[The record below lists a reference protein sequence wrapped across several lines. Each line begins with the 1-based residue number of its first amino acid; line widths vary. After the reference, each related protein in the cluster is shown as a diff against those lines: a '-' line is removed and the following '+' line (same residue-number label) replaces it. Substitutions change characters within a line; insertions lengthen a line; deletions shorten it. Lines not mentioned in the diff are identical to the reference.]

1 MTRIEKSIEIKAP
14 PEKVWEMLALDR
26 CPEWMDDL
34 KSSEYITEVHT
45 PEDRYKVGTS
55 AHWKKVKKEEHD
67 MEIMESLENEKIV
80 FRTSPIQGVIM
91 TGTFTLKP
99 TEAGTEM
106 AYIVDYEMPWSI
118 FGKILDKLLVRR
130 TLEKDIEGESK
141 KLKSILEK

>member
-1 MTRIEKSIEIKAP
+1 MTRIEKSIEIKAS

-45 PEDRYKVGTS
+45 PEDKYKVGTS
-55 AHWKKVKKEEHD
+55 AHWIKVKKEEHD

-80 FRTSPIQGVIM
+80 FRTSPLHGVRV

-106 AYIVDYEMPWSI
+106 TYAVDYEMPWGVL
-118 FGKILDKLLVRR
+118 GKFLDKLMIKRAFK
-130 TLEKDIEGESK
+130 KDIEGESK